1 MENIKNEQEIGIFK
15 PLFTLDHSPIN
26 VHFSKNSDDFVVREI
41 PLYEFSGDGEHLILN
56 IAKKGLTTFEAL
68 HILSDYSGVK
78 MRDFGYAGLKDKE
91 GFTTQFISLPKKF
104 EKNLANFTHE
114 SLKITDT
121 FTHKNKLRIGHLSGN
136 SFFIRLKKVSE
147 VDALKL
153 KNALLN
159 LDKNGYANYFG
170 FQRFGKFEDNAK
182 EGEEILSGNLKMKNP
197 KIKNFLISAYQ
208 SELFNKWLSKRVEI
222 SKFVRDFNENEIN
235 KIYGFDKEIIKNL
248 KLQPNFFKLF
258 NGDVLGHYPYGKLFL
273 CKDLTSE
280 VERFL
285 KRDIAPF
292 GLLPGS
298 KAFDSEDL
306 AKNIEDEIY
315 HPSFKFIEKMNGS
328 RRFAWC
334 FLKNV
339 SYKYTPE
346 LAQFSMSFELT
357 KGSYATAVLREILH
371 KEIFD

>member
-41 PLYEFSGDGEHLILN
+41 PLYEFSGEGEHLILN

-104 EKNLANFTHE
+104 EKNLANFSHE

-182 EGEEILSGNLKMKNP
+182 EGEEILSGNLKIKNP

-222 SKFVRDFNENEIN
+222 SKFVRDFNEDEIN
-235 KIYGFDKEIIKNL
+235 KIYGFDKEIVKDL

-298 KAFDSEDL
+298 KAFQSEDL

-357 KGSYATAVLREILH
+357 KGSYATVVLREILH

>member
-41 PLYEFSGDGEHLILN
+41 PLYEFSGEGEHLILN

-235 KIYGFDKEIIKNL
+235 KIYGFDKEIVKYL

-357 KGSYATAVLREILH
+357 KGSYATVVLREILH

>member
-357 KGSYATAVLREILH
+357 KGSYATVVLREILH

>member
-41 PLYEFSGDGEHLILN
+41 PLYEFSGEGEHLILN

-104 EKNLANFTHE
+104 EKNLANFSHE

-222 SKFVRDFNENEIN
+222 SKFIRDFNENEIN
-235 KIYGFDKEIIKNL
+235 KIYGFDEEIVKDL

-285 KRDIAPF
+285 KRDITPF

-298 KAFDSEDL
+298 KAFQSEDL

-357 KGSYATAVLREILH
+357 KGSYATVVLREILH

>member
-41 PLYEFSGDGEHLILN
+41 PLYEFSGEGEHLILN
-56 IAKKGLTTFEAL
+56 IAKKGLTTYEAL
-68 HILSDYSGVK
+68 HILSDYLGAK

-104 EKNLANFTHE
+104 EKNLANFSHE

-121 FTHKNKLRIGHLSGN
+121 FTHKNKLRVGHLSGN

-153 KNALLN
+153 KNTLLN

-222 SKFVRDFNENEIN
+222 SKFIRDFNENEIN
-235 KIYGFDKEIIKNL
+235 KIYGFDKETIKDL

-258 NGDVLGHYPYGKLFL
+258 NGDVLGHYPHGKLFL
-273 CKDLTSE
+273 CKDLASE
-280 VERFL
+280 VERFS
-285 KRDIAPF
+285 KRDITPF

-298 KAFDSEDL
+298 KAFQSEDL
-306 AKNIEDEIY
+306 AKDIEDEIY
-315 HPSFKFIEKMNGS
+315 HPSFKYINKMNGS

-334 FLKNV
+334 FLKNI

-357 KGSYATAVLREILH
+357 KGSYATVVLREILH

>member
-41 PLYEFSGDGEHLILN
+41 PLYEFSGEGEHLILN

-104 EKNLANFTHE
+104 EKNLANFSHE

-136 SFFIRLKKVSE
+136 SFFIKLKKVSE

-208 SELFNKWLSKRVEI
+208 SDLFNKWLSKRVEI
-222 SKFVRDFNENEIN
+222 SKFIRDFNENEIN
-235 KIYGFDKEIIKNL
+235 KIYGFDKEIVKDL

-285 KRDIAPF
+285 KRDITPF
-292 GLLPGS
+292 GLLPGN
-298 KAFDSEDL
+298 KAFGSEDL

-357 KGSYATAVLREILH
+357 KGSYATVVLREILH

>member
-41 PLYEFSGDGEHLILN
+41 PLYEFSGEGEHLILN

-68 HILSDYSGVK
+68 HILSDYSGAK

-182 EGEEILSGNLKMKNP
+182 EGEEILSENLKMKNP

-208 SELFNKWLSKRVEI
+208 SKLFNKWLSKRVEI
-222 SKFVRDFNENEIN
+222 SKFIRDFNENEIN

-258 NGDVLGHYPYGKLFL
+258 SGDVLGHYPYGKLFL

-285 KRDIAPF
+285 KRDITPF

-357 KGSYATAVLREILH
+357 KGSYATVVLREILH